1 MPLHLKIGLNF
12 RLRTGWCCASLNP
25 VFKWQSGLIK
35 LIKETP
41 MNRMWMNAIVA
52 ASLVL
57 AFATAPSRAQRPP
70 GNDISDSFGNT
81 GGGTDALENDAPS
94 STGGYANTAYGDQAL
109 ISNTSGIGNVG
120 FGGDA
125 LEFNSTG
132 AENTAIGAG
141 ALEDNTASDN
151 VAVGFGTLT
160 LDTSGG
166 DNTAVGWDA
175 LEDNNAFYNTAVGA
189 AALGSNTS
197 GVDNTATGYNA
208 LAANTTGFNNT
219 ADGWEALL
227 ANTTGIE
234 NTATGEFA
242 MRANTVGEQNT
253 ADGKAALFGST
264 GSFNTGTGYKVL
276 FNNTGNNNTGAGWES
291 LFNNTSGTGNIAFGY
306 EAGSNLTTGSDNI
319 EVGNLGTSSDSD
331 TIRIGTKG
339 TQKKTFI
346 AGISGTTVTGGADVV
361 VNNSGQLGVAPSSAR
376 YKRDIHDM
384 GDRSQRLMQL
394 RPVTFRYKQ
403 DPQGQRQYGLIAE
416 EVAKVYPELVVRGDK
431 GEVESVQYRELIP
444 MLLNEL
450 QHQQRALDRQSRQL
464 SAQARHMTMLETEN
478 ENLRAAMVAQNGAMA
493 ARLERLE
500 QGAARTPTLVS
511 R

>member
-1 MPLHLKIGLNF
+1 
-12 RLRTGWCCASLNP
+12 
-25 VFKWQSGLIK
+25 
-35 LIKETP
+35 
-41 MNRMWMNAIVA
+41 MNRKWMNAIVA

-57 AFATAPSRAQRPP
+57 AFAAAPSWAQLPP
-70 GNDISDSFGNT
+70 SNDTSDSFANT
-81 GGGTDALENDAPS
+81 GGGSGALTSDTPS
-94 STGGYANTAYGDQAL
+94 STSGFGNTAYGDSAL
-109 ISNTSGIGNVG
+109 AGNTSGTTNVAVG
-120 FGGDA
+120 VDA
-125 LEFNSTG
+125 LELNTTGSVNTAVGVAALFNNNASNNTAVG
-132 AENTAIGAG
+132 YQALTLNTSGFENTAVGFD
-141 ALEDNTASDN
+141 ALEDNT
-151 VAVGFGTLT
+151 T
-160 LDTSGG
+160 
-166 DNTAVGWDA
+166 
-175 LEDNNAFYNTAVGA
+175 
-189 AALGSNTS
+189 
-197 GVDNTATGYNA
+197 GVDNTAIGYEA
-208 LAANTTGFNNT
+208 LPDNSTGFNNT
-219 ADGWEALL
+219 ALGWQALL
-227 ANTTGIE
+227 ANTSGVE
-234 NTATGEFA
+234 NTATGQFA
-242 MRANTVGEQNT
+242 MRANTVGNQNT

-264 GSFNTGTGYKVL
+264 GNFNTGTGYKVL
-276 FNNTGNNNTGAGWES
+276 FSNTGNDNTAAGWES
-291 LFNNTSGTGNIAFGY
+291 LFNNTSGTGNVAFGF
-306 EAGSNLTTGSDNI
+306 EAGSNLTTGSNNI
-319 EVGNLGTSSDSD
+319 EVGNLGTSHDSD

-346 AGISGTTVTGGADVV
+346 AGISDTTVTGGADVV

-403 DPQGQRQYGLIAE
+403 DLWGQRQYGLIAE

-464 SAQARHMTMLETEN
+464 SAQAQHMTKLEAEN

-500 QGAARTPTLVS
+500 QAAARTPTLVS